1 MTWLNCFSL
10 ACLRAGAVRL
20 SLALVLALLIVPG
33 YVVAPVL
40 FVNLHSQAQAGHLA
54 GIIFHIANRGILI
67 LLLAIALFWWKR
79 CAGRRRWI
87 MLGVVACLV
96 GANEFLLAPVMEAL
110 KLAMGSIDA
119 LPPGD
124 PQRAAFGMWHGISA
138 TLDLLATLVSIVLV
152 ALGWSGAGKNRCKP

>member
-1 MTWLNCFSL
+1 MCVIFNL

-20 SLALVLALLIVPG
+20 SLALILALLIVPG

-40 FVNLHSQAQAGHLA
+40 FVNLNSQAQAGHLA

-67 LLLAIALFWWKR
+67 LLFAIALFWWKR
-79 CAGRRRWI
+79 CAGRQRWI
-87 MLGVVACLV
+87 MLGVIACLV
-96 GANEFLLAPVMEAL
+96 GANEFLLAPVMESL
-110 KLAMGSIDA
+110 KSAMGSIDA

-138 TLDLLATLVSIVLV
+138 VLDLFATLVSVMLV
-152 ALGWSGAGKNRCKP
+152 ALGWSGAGKNSCKP